1 MIIKRLTLVFLLI
14 INALTSIKGQ
24 AVNLQSGVLIS
35 KVENTR
41 LSNIQISNKRSFAVV
56 KSDLLGL
63 YKILAEVGDTLEISD
78 SLYETQKIV
87 VSNFTFIKTTLR
99 PWLLLNEVV
108 IRANSFKADL
118 NEVQGQFK
126 SQGVFYT
133 GTPHYYYLLLK
144 PMTFI
149 YENFK
154 KEVKNAR
161 KFRKYAEHELAHN
174 KITQRF
180 NNLSIKAVV
189 PISDQDLNSFKLQY
203 MPSPEQISAWNDYD
217 LNRYIIKSYAQFKA
231 QTKN

>member
-1 MIIKRLTLVFLLI
+1 MIIKKLALVFLLL
-14 INALTSIKGQ
+14 INAVTGIQGQ
-24 AVNLQSGVLIS
+24 TVNLQSGVLIS
-35 KVENTR
+35 KAENTR
-41 LSNIQISNKRSFAVV
+41 LSNIQISNKRSSAVV

-63 YKILAEVGDTLEISD
+63 YQILAEVGDTLEISD

-118 NEVQGQFK
+118 DEVQGQFK

-189 PISDQDLNSFKLQY
+189 PINDQDLSSFKLQY